1 MALED
6 VLKQMKDDQ
15 DRQLSLSNSA
25 MQAANVN
32 PDQQAGAVKLAQQS
46 GLPVHQFPAMS
57 DDAKLQVLTDNFH
70 TLSQTSPKSAAWLT
84 DPENAKLAH
93 DDVNS
98 ASKIEG
104 LFGYL
109 NLAKQAAQNAI
120 PMAGKGIN
128 ELMYNA
134 TLFTGGQALSRAM
147 GTGDPGAVWLKNM
160 DWYNRRIK
168 SNEKIVP
175 GSYGQ
180 ELTKMTFDT
189 VAANLITLP
198 LGAIGK
204 VPMLLGFAATAP
216 GQLEDYLKAGYSPA
230 QSAYFSLSNKSMEGL
245 TELIGVQHLYK
256 AGKPIGKKIAGFM
269 LGDLFGEEINNAYS
283 ALMDKG
289 TLKPDMTLKD
299 FGRSVIDTAI
309 VTAAAGGVQGA
320 MLHPVAKLSQ
330 EYQRNQQAA
339 LNKDFMLA
347 LGEAAGESKLRQR
360 LPEKFQELVGRL
372 KEGGDIENV
381 YIPGDQWKQYW
392 QEKGADPVKMADDT
406 IDGGGTQYT
415 EALAAGG
422 DIVIP
427 IEVYANKLA
436 ATEHHV
442 ALLEH
447 SRLHPGDATAFEA
460 AQFAADQEQLLSDL
474 KVEADGATKERPS
487 YFKVYDD
494 IYGQLQGIGYDR
506 QTAEQYATIAA
517 VRAKQRAAVL
527 GKDAFDLYNESP
539 LKIVRPLPEGVQRQS
554 VDMGIDPLLDRLRAG
569 DIPTD
574 ESIFGQSL
582 LQFVRDRGVKDD
594 RGELKSMDA
603 DTARKP
609 GQKNIIRKDGQGLDR
624 VQEGAV
630 EAGYLPE
637 GSTIADLLDKIDQEL
652 RGTPV
657 YSNQV
662 TNPQGHE
669 TKLALEELKQHLDQV
684 GIDYNQ
690 LSNEQIRRE
699 LYQMQGGELFQTAI
713 DSIVI
718 KNPVDNFDL
727 KRYLIDGIRNGTL
740 SPDDIANHIENILTD
755 RVTGFGTDVGRIHA
769 LNNTFAKFLQD
780 QTQDFGYADI
790 DLANLGGLN
799 AFRGSNE
806 GANKDFT
813 AIAKIIEAEVKA
825 AYPDAMLFRHG
836 GDEMTVIA
844 PGAIADDLDSVL
856 EKAKSKVDAYAV
868 EAGIDKIPHS
878 KDTPE
883 HPHAPGVSIYFGTTD
898 YFDKSI
904 IEDIIK
910 SADRITNDKKILK
923 AAEYVTGKQRDSVRD
938 QSTVISGEVVSGPDG
953 TGSGKNKTGQE
964 LGNEGVKSAEQR
976 INDFVDQVIYNSSEE
991 QLTLFQS
998 VTSSTPTKRGF
1009 FRTSPDM
1016 TTREIGILKDA
1027 DLSTF
1032 IHEISHSW
1040 LEELKLD
1047 ASRPDA
1053 PEQLKNDWAT
1063 ISKWLGTTN
1072 GEISREMHEQFARSG
1087 ESYLMEGKAPSA
1099 ELQPIFQRF
1108 KSWLTSIYKTLSG
1121 LNVKMN
1127 DDVRGVFDRLLASE
1141 SEIKQAR
1148 QAQNMVELFV
1158 TKEDAGMT
1166 DAEFAAYRK
1175 QAAQAHAEE
1184 VEKLERKLMKEKARE
1199 HAQWWKDAREAMLS
1213 EVEVEAQAAPVY
1225 RAIRLLSTGKMFDGT
1240 EGPVMKL
1247 DRSALVK
1254 MYGEPFLKRLPRGF
1268 GYIYTNEG
1276 GMHPDQVAALF
1287 DYESGDAMIKEMIE
1301 APPLKKYIE
1310 GETDIRMRERY
1321 GDMLLDGTVA
1331 DEALAAIHGD
1341 SRAVVLAAELRAI
1354 KRQQKAVKPAVDAAT
1369 READQ
1374 QAKANSEYERRW
1386 FEAEKNLAVAI
1397 ERGAKEEEIRKLTE
1411 EVKTAKEADRQG
1423 KRDMNASI
1431 PSRETFQMAAA
1442 QIISD
1447 KKIGDIAPR
1456 LYLEAERRAGKKAFD
1471 AVAKKDWQAAGEA
1484 KQQQLLNHYL
1494 YREATAAQEQIDG
1507 IMKGYDKLKK
1517 SDEKLAKSRDINLV
1531 NAARAIL
1538 SRYQIDKNGMDAAEY
1553 LAQIQQYNPEI
1564 YADLSAAVDAATQAP
1579 KPYKQLTMDEFLA
1592 VNDAVMNLWELSRR
1606 TKQIEID
1613 GKIMNRDEVI
1623 DELNARM
1630 EELGLPANQVG
1641 KATAITKWEKFN
1653 AALVGMRA
1661 ATTRVEAWVDAMDGG
1676 KSTGVFRR
1684 YIWNPVIDGV
1694 TKYRTAKKAFINK
1707 YLELLKPIEAGIS
1720 NDKIAAPELDY
1731 TFNGK
1736 QELLGAL
1743 LHIGNESNME
1753 KLLVGR
1759 QWGYIAEDGGLYTGT
1774 WDSFINRMIAEGKLT
1789 RADYDFIQGVWDLL
1803 EEAKPLSQK
1812 AHHEMYG
1819 YYFSEITANPVNTP
1833 FGTYRGGYAPA
1844 IVDSDINQDQA
1855 SRQEKESLESTNN
1868 SFMFPSTGRGFT
1880 KSRVTYNKPLVLD
1893 LRLVPS
1899 SLDKVLR
1906 FSFIEPRVKDVGR
1919 VIVNPALREVLN
1931 QFNPSVGGD
1940 MLVPWLQ
1947 RTARQSVSTPST
1959 GTAGR
1964 ALDTVFQTIR
1974 RNTGIQMMVANVSN
1988 TIQQFT
1994 GLALSATKVKPTHLK
2009 SALWKYVNHP
2019 MNMAEEV
2026 ASMSEFMAANIGHSA
2041 YDMQQ
2046 QAEDILLNPNA
2057 YEKVKDFSVKNGYI
2071 LQQITQHTV
2080 DVITWSGAYD
2090 QAVAEGANERDAVR
2104 RADSAVRMT
2113 QGTFNAE
2120 DVSRLETG
2128 SPFVRAFTQFYTY
2141 FNMQANLLGSAA
2153 VGAIREN
2160 GVKGAAPTLLKL
2172 YSAFAVAAIL
2182 SEAIT
2187 FAARGG
2193 KDPDDDELD
2202 VALQLLVMSQ
2212 VRTVTAM
2219 IPIVGAGANYVMNL
2233 LNDKK
2238 YDDRISTAPFLSQ
2251 MEASLRA
2258 PVSLYKY
2265 AADDGSMKM
2274 AVKDTLVAIGM
2285 ITGLPAGALGRPL
2298 GYLAGME
2305 DGKYEPSGPVDLTRG
2320 LITGMRSQN

>member
-15 DRQLSLSNSA
+15 DRQLSLSSSA
-25 MQAANVN
+25 MQSVKVN

-46 GLPVHQFPAMS
+46 GLPVHAFPEMTE
-57 DDAKLQVLTDNFH
+57 DAKLQVLIDNFH
-70 TLSQTSPKSAAWLT
+70 NLSQTSPKSAEWLT
-84 DPENAKLAH
+84 DPDNAKLAH
-93 DDVNS
+93 DDVGS

-109 NLAKQAAQNAI
+109 SLAKQAAQNAL

-128 ELMYNA
+128 ELMYNV
-134 TLFTGGQALSRAM
+134 TRLTGGQALSRAM
-147 GTGDPGAVWLKNM
+147 GEEDPGKIWLDNM
-160 DWYNRRIK
+160 EWYNQRIK
-168 SNEKIVP
+168 ANDKIVP

-180 ELTKMTFDT
+180 QIAKMTFDT
-189 VAANLITLP
+189 VAANMVTLP
-198 LGAIGK
+198 LGVAGK
-204 VPMLLGFAATAP
+204 APLLFGFAATAP

-230 QSAYFSLSNKSMEGL
+230 QSAYFSLSNKAMEGL
-245 TELIGVQHLYK
+245 TELIGVEHLYK
-256 AGKPIGKKIAGFM
+256 AGKPLGKKIAGFM
-269 LGDLFGEEINNAYS
+269 LGDLYGEEINNAYS

-289 TLKPDMTLKD
+289 TLKPDMTLAD
-299 FGRSVIDTAI
+299 FGQSVVDTAI
-309 VTAAAGGVQGA
+309 VTATAGGMQGA

-392 QEKGADPVKMADDT
+392 QEKGVDPVKVADDT
-406 IDGGGTQYT
+406 LDGGGTQYT

-436 ATEHHV
+436 ATEHHA
-442 ALLEH
+442 ALVDH
-447 SRLHPGDATAFEA
+447 SRLHSGDATAFEA
-460 AQFAADQEQLLSDL
+460 AQFESDQEKMLADL
-474 KVEADGATKERPS
+474 KNSEGDTTTERPS

-527 GKDAFDLYNESP
+527 GKDAFELYNESP
-539 LKIVRPLPEGVQRQS
+539 LKVVRPLPEDVQRQS
-554 VDMGIDPLLDRLRAG
+554 VDLGIDPMLDRLRAG

-594 RGELKSMDA
+594 RGDLKSMDVDA
-603 DTARKP
+603 ARQP
-609 GQKNIIRKDGQGLDR
+609 GKKNIIRKDGKPLDQVR
-624 VQEGAV
+624 EAAV
-630 EAGYLPE
+630 ESGYLPE
-637 GSTIADLLDKIDQEL
+637 GATIADLLDKIDQEL

-657 YSNQV
+657 YSQQVSNQK
-662 TNPQGHE
+662 GHE
-669 TKLALEELKQHLDQV
+669 TKLALEELKLHLDQV

-690 LSNEQIRRE
+690 MSNEQIRRE
-699 LYQMQGGELFQTAI
+699 LYQMQGGELWQGTIKLPPLDTLGQFETGKPVTFNFIHNTESATKI
-713 DSIVI
+713 FGKPKKDS
-718 KNPVDNFDL
+718 P
-727 KRYLIDGIRNGTL
+727 
-740 SPDDIANHIENILTD
+740 HD
-755 RVTGFGTDVGRIHA
+755 RGLEPSGR
-769 LNNTFAKFLQD
+769 
-780 QTQDFGYADI
+780 
-790 DLANLGGLN
+790 
-799 AFRGSNE
+799 
-806 GANKDFT
+806 
-813 AIAKIIEAEVKA
+813 
-825 AYPDAMLFRHG
+825 
-836 GDEMTVIA
+836 
-844 PGAIADDLDSVL
+844 
-856 EKAKSKVDAYAV
+856 
-868 EAGIDKIPHS
+868 
-878 KDTPE
+878 
-883 HPHAPGVSIYFGTTD
+883 
-898 YFDKSI
+898 
-904 IEDIIK
+904 
-910 SADRITNDKKILK
+910 
-923 AAEYVTGKQRDSVRD
+923 YVTQVEDPSKLQLSDKM
-938 QSTVISGEVVSGPDG
+938 ISGELTFVSPLVVEAKDWKKSLSAAFGNKRGKHLSKAVIAAGYDG
-953 TGSGKNKTGQE
+953 IVTIQDGKSGKYISETLDLTTFDEAKALYQG
-964 LGNEGVKSAEQR
+964 SAV
-976 INDFVDQVIYNSSEE
+976 N
-991 QLTLFQS
+991 
-998 VTSSTPTKRGF
+998 RGF

-1016 TTREIGILKDA
+1016 TAREIGILKDA

-1032 IHEISHSW
+1032 VHEISHSW

-1047 ASRPDA
+1047 ASRSDA
-1053 PEQLKNDWAT
+1053 PEQLKNDWST
-1063 ISKWLGTTN
+1063 ISKWLGTAD
-1072 GEISREMHEQFARSG
+1072 GELSREMHEQFARGG

-1148 QAQNMVELFV
+1148 QAQNMVELFA

-1166 DAEFAAYRK
+1166 DAEFYAYRK

-1199 HAQWWKDAREAMLS
+1199 HAQWWKDARETLLG
-1213 EVEVEAQAAPVY
+1213 EVEAETQVAPVY

-1247 DRSALVK
+1247 DRAALVK

-1276 GMHPDQVAALF
+1276 GMHPDQVAAMF

-1301 APPLKKYIE
+1301 APPIKKYIE
-1310 GETDIRMRERY
+1310 GETDIRMREQY

-1341 SRAVVLAAELRAI
+1341 SRAIVMAAELRAI
-1354 KRQQKAVKPAVDAAT
+1354 RRQQKVVKPAVDAAT
-1369 READQ
+1369 KEVDQ

-1411 EVKTAKEADRQG
+1411 EAKSAKEADRQG
-1423 KRDMNASI
+1423 KREMNASI

-1442 QIISD
+1442 QIIGD
-1447 KKIGDIAPR
+1447 KKIGDITPR

-1471 AVAKKDWQAAGEA
+1471 AVAKKDWQTAGEA

-1507 IMKGYDKLKK
+1507 IMKEYDKLKK

-1564 YADLSAAVDAATQAP
+1564 YADLSAAVDTATQAP

-1630 EELGLPANQVG
+1630 EELGLPVNQAG
-1641 KATAITKWEKFN
+1641 KAKAITKWEKFN

-1661 ATTRVEAWVDAMDGG
+1661 ATTRAEAWVDAMDGG
-1676 KSTGVFRR
+1676 KPTGVFRR

-1694 TKYRTAKKAFINK
+1694 NQYRTAKKQFISK

-1720 NDKIAAPELDY
+1720 NDKIAAPELGY

-1743 LHIGNESNME
+1743 LHTGNESNME

-1774 WDSFINRMIAEGKLT
+1774 WDSFINRMITEGKLT
-1789 RADYDFIQGVWDLL
+1789 KADYDFIQGVWDLL

-1919 VIVNPALREVLN
+1919 VIVNPAFREVLN
-1931 QFNPSVGGD
+1931 QFNPSAGGD

-2019 MNMAEEV
+2019 MDMAGEV

-2172 YSAFAVAAIL
+2172 YAAFAVAAIL
-2182 SEAIT
+2182 SEVIT

-2212 VRTVTAM
+2212 VRTATAM
-2219 IPIVGAGANYVMNL
+2219 IPVVGAGANYVMNL

-2274 AVKDTLVAIGM
+2274 AVKDTLAAIGM
-2285 ITGLPAGALGRPL
+2285 VTGLPAGALGRPL

-2305 DGKYEPSGPVDLTRG
+2305 DGKYEPSGPLDLTRG

>member
-25 MQAANVN
+25 MQSVKVN

-46 GLPVHQFPAMS
+46 GLPVHAFPEMTE
-57 DDAKLQVLTDNFH
+57 DAKLQVLIDNFH
-70 TLSQTSPKSAAWLT
+70 NLSQTSPKSAEWLT
-84 DPENAKLAH
+84 DPDNAKLAH
-93 DDVNS
+93 DDVGS

-109 NLAKQAAQNAI
+109 SLAKQAAQNAL

-128 ELMYNA
+128 ELMYNV
-134 TLFTGGQALSRAM
+134 TRLTGGQALSRAM
-147 GTGDPGAVWLKNM
+147 GEEDPGKIWLDNM
-160 DWYNRRIK
+160 EWYNQRIK
-168 SNEKIVP
+168 ANDKIVP

-180 ELTKMTFDT
+180 QIAKMTFDT
-189 VAANLITLP
+189 VAANMVTLP
-198 LGAIGK
+198 LGVAGK
-204 VPMLLGFAATAP
+204 APLLFGFAATAP

-230 QSAYFSLSNKSMEGL
+230 QSAYFSLSNKAMEGL
-245 TELIGVQHLYK
+245 TELIGVEHLYK
-256 AGKPIGKKIAGFM
+256 AGKPLGKKIAGFM
-269 LGDLFGEEINNAYS
+269 LGDLYGEEINNAYS

-289 TLKPDMTLKD
+289 TLKPDMTLAD
-299 FGRSVIDTAI
+299 FGQSVVDTAI
-309 VTAAAGGVQGA
+309 VTATAGGMQGA

-339 LNKDFMLA
+339 LNKDFMQA

-360 LPEKFQELVGRL
+360 LPEKFQELIGRL

-392 QEKGADPVKMADDT
+392 QEKGVDPVKMADDT
-406 IDGGGTQYT
+406 LDGGGTQYT

-436 ATEHHV
+436 ATEHHS
-442 ALLEH
+442 ALVEH

-460 AQFAADQEQLLSDL
+460 AQFESDQENMLADL
-474 KVEADGATKERPS
+474 KNSEGNTTERPS

-527 GKDAFDLYNESP
+527 GKDAFELYNESP
-539 LKIVRPLPEGVQRQS
+539 IKIVRPLPEGVQRQS
-554 VDMGIDPLLDRLRAG
+554 VDLGIDPMLDRLRAG

-574 ESIFGQSL
+574 QSIFGQSL

-594 RGELKSMDA
+594 RGDLKSMDVDA
-603 DTARKP
+603 ARQP
-609 GQKNIIRKDGQGLDR
+609 GKKNIIRKDGKPLDQVR
-624 VQEGAV
+624 EAAV
-630 EAGYLPE
+630 ESGYLPE
-637 GSTIADLLDKIDQEL
+637 GATIADLLDKIDQEL

-657 YSNQV
+657 YSQQVSNQK
-662 TNPQGHE
+662 GHD
-669 TKLALEELKQHLDQV
+669 TKLALEELKLHLDQV

-699 LYQMQGGELFQTAI
+699 LYQMQGGELWQGAVSFE
-713 DSIVI
+713 VI
-718 KNPVDNFDL
+718 K
-727 KRYLIDGIRNGTL
+727 
-740 SPDDIANHIENILTD
+740 E
-755 RVTGFGTDVGRIHA
+755 
-769 LNNTFAKFLQD
+769 
-780 QTQDFGYADI
+780 
-790 DLANLGGLN
+790 
-799 AFRGSNE
+799 
-806 GANKDFT
+806 
-813 AIAKIIEAEVKA
+813 
-825 AYPDAMLFRHG
+825 
-836 GDEMTVIA
+836 
-844 PGAIADDLDSVL
+844 AIADIVNGNEEATVDGLRPDLEQYGGTSDVTFL
-856 EKAKSKVDAYAV
+856 WGDEKKGIQHIGEKRGAEVVWEVIRTVSEGKISKYVKSK
-868 EAGIDKIPHS
+868 K
-878 KDTPE
+878 
-883 HPHAPGVSIYFGTTD
+883 
-898 YFDKSI
+898 
-904 IEDIIK
+904 
-910 SADRITNDKKILK
+910 
-923 AAEYVTGKQRDSVRD
+923 
-938 QSTVISGEVVSGPDG
+938 TVHIVSGNIEAVLSLDKHGQQKTWLLSGWVIGEPD
-953 TGSGKNKTGQE
+953 
-964 LGNEGVKSAEQR
+964 A
-976 INDFVDQVIYNSSEE
+976 SSEVSTHSGATQE
-991 QLTLFQS
+991 RPTFSRSDLGAGSTNSILYQS
-998 VTSSTPTKRGF
+998 KINVKRGF

-1016 TTREIGILKDA
+1016 TAREIGILKDA

-1032 IHEISHSW
+1032 VHEISHSW

-1047 ASRPDA
+1047 ASRSDA

-1063 ISKWLGTTN
+1063 ISKWLGTVN
-1072 GEISREMHEQFARSG
+1072 GELSREMHEQFARGG

-1148 QAQNMVELFV
+1148 QAQNMVELFA

-1175 QAAQAHAEE
+1175 QAAQAHVDE

-1199 HAQWWKDAREAMLS
+1199 HAQWWKDARETMLG
-1213 EVEVEAQAAPVY
+1213 EVEAEAQAAPVY

-1247 DRSALVK
+1247 DRAALVK

-1268 GYIYTNEG
+1268 GYIYTTEG

-1310 GETDIRMRERY
+1310 GETNIRMRERY

-1341 SRAVVLAAELRAI
+1341 SRAIVMAAELRAI
-1354 KRQQKAVKPAVDAAT
+1354 KRQQKVVKPALDA
-1369 READQ
+1369 Q
-1374 QAKANSEYERRW
+1374 N
-1386 FEAEKNLAVAI
+1386 AE
-1397 ERGAKEEEIRKLTE
+1397 
-1411 EVKTAKEADRQG
+1411 DRQN
-1423 KRDMNASI
+1423 RNDMNASI
-1431 PSRETFQMAAA
+1431 PSRETFKMAAA
-1442 QIISD
+1442 QIIGD
-1447 KKIGDIAPR
+1447 KKIGDITPR

-1507 IMKGYDKLKK
+1507 IMKEYDKLKK
-1517 SDEKLAKSRDINLV
+1517 SDEKLAKSRDINMV

-1553 LAQIQQYNPEI
+1553 LAHIQQYNPEI

-1606 TKQIEID
+1606 TKQIEVD

-1630 EELGLPANQVG
+1630 EELGLPTNQVG
-1641 KATAITKWEKFN
+1641 KAKAITKWEKFN

-1694 TKYRTAKKAFINK
+1694 NQYRTAKKEFISK
-1707 YLELLKPIEAGIS
+1707 YLKLLKPIEAGIS
-1720 NDKIAAPELDY
+1720 NDKISAPELGY

-1743 LHIGNESNME
+1743 LHTGNESNME

-1774 WDSFINRMIAEGKLT
+1774 WDSFINRMITEEKLT
-1789 RADYDFIQGVWDLL
+1789 KADYDFIQGVWDLL

-1919 VIVNPALREVLN
+1919 VIVNPAFREVLN
-1931 QFNPSVGGD
+1931 QFNPSAGGD

-1947 RTARQSVSTPST
+1947 RTARQSVVTPTNDWSGSQIWT
-1959 GTAGR
+1959 
-1964 ALDTVFQTIR
+1964 TIR

-2019 MNMAEEV
+2019 MDMAGEV

-2057 YEKVKDFSVKNGYI
+2057 YEKVKDFSAKNGYI

-2120 DVSRLETG
+2120 DVSQFETG
-2128 SPFVRAFTQFYTY
+2128 SPFTRAFTQFYTY

-2153 VGAIREN
+2153 VGAIREK
-2160 GVKGAAPTLLKL
+2160 GVKGAAPTMLKL
-2172 YSAFAVAAIL
+2172 YACFAIAAIG
-2182 SEAIT
+2182 SELIT
-2187 FAARGG
+2187 MAAKGG
-2193 KDPDDDELD
+2193 PDPDDDELD
-2202 VALQLLVMSQ
+2202 IALKLLLVPQ
-2212 VRTVTAM
+2212 IKTGLAM
-2219 IPIVGAGANYVMNL
+2219 VPFVGASANYVMNL

-2251 MEASLRA
+2251 MEAALRGA
-2258 PVSLYKY
+2258 SGYSLYKY

-2274 AVKDTLVAIGM
+2274 AVKDTLAAIGM
-2285 ITGLPAGALGRPL
+2285 VTGLPAGALGRPL

-2305 DGKYEPSGPVDLTRG
+2305 DGKYEPSGPLDLTRG